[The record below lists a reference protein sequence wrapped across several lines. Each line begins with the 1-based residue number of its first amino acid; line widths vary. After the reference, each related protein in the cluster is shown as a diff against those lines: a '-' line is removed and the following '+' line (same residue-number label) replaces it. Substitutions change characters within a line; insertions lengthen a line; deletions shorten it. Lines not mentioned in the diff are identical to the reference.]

1 MSSQILHKTKNQIE
15 DEKLQIE
22 LAKQDPKQFEA
33 LYNKYFQ
40 QIFIFINRRT
50 DNLDLSGD
58 LTSQV
63 FLKAMLNLNKY
74 QFKGIP
80 FSAWLYRIALN
91 EVSQHF
97 REDQKNRA
105 ISLEEADLKHII
117 EEGEEHYSEEKT
129 NDLLNAFQ
137 QLEEDQLQLIELRF
151 FEKRSFKEIGE
162 IMEITENNAKVKVY
176 RVVDKLKNIMKS

>member
-1 MSSQILHKTKNQIE
+1 MSSQVLHKTDQQIE
-15 DEKLQIE
+15 EEKLQIE
-22 LAKQDPKQFEA
+22 LAKQDPKQFET

-58 LTSQV
+58 ITSQV

-74 QFKGIP
+74 QFKGVP
-80 FSAWLYRIALN
+80 FSAWLYRIALSEIN
-91 EVSQHF
+91 QHY
-97 REDQKNRA
+97 RENQKNRA
-105 ISLEEADLKHII
+105 ISLEETDLKNII
-117 EEGEEHYSEEKT
+117 EEAEENFSEEKT
-129 NDLLNAFQ
+129 SALINAFQ

-176 RVVDKLKNIMKS
+176 RVIDKLKNIMKS